1 MLQVYD
7 KYHRYTTRVCL
18 CVVCCLSV
26 YIYIYVYILLLRQAK
41 TLFSIL
47 FHIYMFIKH
56 ISTNI
61 LELTFTY
68 GFVSIPTLLSLAF
81 V

>member
-7 KYHRYTTRVCL
+7 EYHRYTTRVCL

-26 YIYIYVYILLLRQAK
+26 YIYISVYILLFRQAK

-56 ISTNI
+56 IFTNI